1 MNNILER
8 LRGGLIVSVQA
19 WPGSAID
26 DPYVLAAMA
35 AAAEANGA
43 VAVRMQGVAN
53 LVAARARV
61 RIPIVGIIKREYEGF
76 EPYITPTPEEVREIA
91 ATGADV
97 IAFDATGRTRPGGTT
112 LDDLVAA
119 IHAAGRLAM
128 ADCATADDGV
138 CAQSAEADIVATT
151 LCGYTSGTKGT
162 PLPALSL
169 VRQLAELDTYVI
181 AEGGVASP
189 DDVAEALAAG
199 ADAVVVGT
207 AITNIDALVR
217 EFAARAAKG
226 HPDA

>member
-1 MNNILER
+1 MSAILES

-53 LVAARARV
+53 LDAARARI
-61 RIPIVGIIKREYEGF
+61 RIPIIGIIKREYEGF
-76 EPYITPTPEEVREIA
+76 EPYITPTLAEVRAIA
-91 ATGADV
+91 ATGADI
-97 IAFDATGRTRPGGTT
+97 IAFDATGRARPGGTSIG
-112 LDDLVAA
+112 DLVAA
-119 IHAAGRLAM
+119 IHSEGRLAM
-128 ADCATADDGV
+128 ADCATGGDGV

-151 LCGYTSGTKGT
+151 LCGYTRETKGT
-162 PLPALSL
+162 PLPALAL
-169 VRQLAELDTYVI
+169 VRELADLDTFVI
-181 AEGGVASP
+181 AEGGVARP
-189 DDVAEALAAG
+189 DDVAKAFSSG

-207 AITNIDALVR
+207 AITNVDALVR

-226 HPDA
+226 HPGA